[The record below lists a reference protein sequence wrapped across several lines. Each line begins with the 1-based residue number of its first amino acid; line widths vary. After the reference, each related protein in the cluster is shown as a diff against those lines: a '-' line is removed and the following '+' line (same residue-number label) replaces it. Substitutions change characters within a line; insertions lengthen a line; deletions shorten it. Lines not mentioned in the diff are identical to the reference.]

1 MFNLKTDPSQLSSA
15 NSGITNLKYDQIVPT
30 RDISGGQFSGA
41 PIVFRFE
48 NSGEKWWLPSK
59 SYIRMRCKLTK
70 ADGTTP
76 LTVSDDIA
84 PNFGL
89 ASNLFQS
96 MDFQIANKVVSR
108 CTDYVAQVDALKK
121 RLHKSKSWMDS
132 IGASTNFW
140 ESDFKTRQQQVCSD
154 GRLVTDVVN
163 PPDMTV
169 KNRMMLGFDEN
180 GATNKNSMTY
190 DTTTGLVTFAKNGGA
205 DLPDVSTIYPA
216 GSYFCVISGQPTE
229 NIGNA
234 IPHKVL
240 SSTATTLTIA
250 PSSLGGDVAGGSNIT
265 PNFGSNI
272 IWGKVEYS
280 YDDSAVQEARRV
292 SEFELV
298 FQPPMGIFDLKEAL
312 PLGQYTLN
320 MNPQVASEVL
330 KRSIESSLGAKT
342 SADFSFEVTSMNFY
356 CATLEGPRV
365 DNLSYLLDLK
375 HTRCQAVDIDNREFG
390 QKNLDVSS
398 STQQVTIAYQD
409 IRAGSDTRIS
419 SSKLRSYNTNVSVP
433 VENTLNRW
441 FFQYAGVSRPSPDYD
456 GELSSGKD
464 FTVQKYVDT
473 QLNSQAYYDVG
484 GTEPIVEFHENGS
497 YYHYQTPKDGSDK
510 STRLTVS
517 QQFSAS
523 TIDIKNTRLLVFD
536 HSSQVARIQIQDS
549 RVVNVEL
556 SEA

>member
-1 MFNLKTDPSQLSSA
+1 MFNLKTDQSQLSSA
-15 NSGITNLKYDQIVPT
+15 NSGVTNLKYDQIVPT
-30 RDISGGQFSGA
+30 RDISGGQFSGG

-96 MDFQIANKVVSR
+96 MDFQVANKVISR
-108 CTDYVAQVDALKK
+108 TTDYVAQVDALKK
-121 RLHKSKSWMDS
+121 RLHKSKGWMDS

-140 ESDFKTRQQQVCSD
+140 ESDFKTRQAQVCSD
-154 GRLVTDVVN
+154 GHHIRHVTEVDSFS
-163 PPDMTV
+163 DSI
-169 KNRMMLGFDEN
+169 KDREELGFDAPAA
-180 GATNKNSMTY
+180 ATSNQVSYNPV
-190 DTTTGLVTFAKNGGA
+190 TGQVFFLKNGGA
-205 DLPDVSTIYPA
+205 DLPDIEAIYPA
-216 GSYFCVISGQPTE
+216 GSYFICFSGSNMLKGVPVQ
-229 NIGNA
+229 
-234 IPHKVL
+234 VL
-240 SSTATTLTIA
+240 KSSNTTPQLTVT
-250 PSSLGGDVAGGSNIT
+250 PFSLGSAPDEGTSDCVWGRTNPSLGS
-265 PNFGSNI
+265 
-272 IWGKVEYS
+272 
-280 YDDSAVQEARRV
+280 DQARQV
-292 SEFELV
+292 SEFEIV
-298 FQPPMGIFDLKEAL
+298 FQPPMGVFDLKEAL
-312 PLGQYTLN
+312 PCGQYQMTL
-320 MNPQVASEVL
+320 NPQVASEVL
-330 KRSIESSLGAKT
+330 KRSIESSLTTKT
-342 SADFSFEVTSMNFY
+342 AADFSFEVTSMNFY
-356 CATLEGPRV
+356 CATLEGPRIQ
-365 DNLSYLLDLK
+365 NLSYLLDMK
-375 HTRCQAVDIDNREFG
+375 HCRAQAVDIDNSAFG
-390 QKNLDVSS
+390 QKNLDVSP
-398 STQQVTIAYQD
+398 STQQVSIAYQD
-409 IRAGSDTRIS
+409 LRAGSDTRIS
-419 SSKLRSYNTNVSVP
+419 SSKLRSYNANVSAP
-433 VENTLNRW
+433 VENSLNRW

-484 GTEPIVEFHENGS
+484 GTETIDEFHENGS

-523 TIDIKNTRLLVFD
+523 TNDIKNTRLLVFD

-556 SEA
+556 TEA

>member
-15 NSGITNLKYDQIVPT
+15 NSGVTNLKYDQIVPT

-70 ADGTTP
+70 DGSTP
-76 LTVSDDIA
+76 LTISDDIA

-96 MDFQIANKVVSR
+96 MDFQVANKVISR
-108 CTDYVAQVDALKK
+108 TTDYVAQVDALKK

-140 ESDFKTRQQQVCSD
+140 ESDFKTRQQEVCSD

-163 PPDMTV
+163 PPDITV
-169 KNRMMLGFDEN
+169 KTRTMLGFDIPA
-180 GATNKNSMTY
+180 ATNRNSMSF
-190 DTTTGLVTFAKNGGA
+190 DKGTGEVLFAKNNGA
-205 DLPDVSTIYPA
+205 DLPDVSVIYPA
-216 GSYFCVISGQPTE
+216 GSYFCVLAGQPSE

-240 SSTATTLTIA
+240 SSTVNSLTIA
-250 PSSLGGDVAGGSNIT
+250 PESLGRDD
-265 PNFGSNI
+265 I
-272 IWGKVEYS
+272 IAQSDINWGKVEYS
-280 YDDSAVQEARRV
+280 YADSAVEEARRV
-292 SEFELV
+292 SEFEIV
-298 FQPPMGIFDLKEAL
+298 FKPPMGVFDLKEAL
-312 PLGQYTLN
+312 PCGQYQMTL
-320 MNPQVASEVL
+320 NPQVASEVQ
-330 KRSIESSLGAKT
+330 KRSIESSLGPKT
-342 SADFSFEVTSMNFY
+342 LDDFKFQVTGMNFY

-365 DNLSYLLDLK
+365 SNLSYLLDLK
-375 HTRCQAVDIDNREFG
+375 HTRCQAVDIDNAAFG
-390 QKNLDVSS
+390 QKNLDVSP
-398 STQQVTIAYQD
+398 STQQVTIGYQD
-409 IRAGSDTRIS
+409 LRAGSDTRIS
-419 SSKLRSYNTNVSVP
+419 SSKLRSYDAAVSRP

-456 GELSSGKD
+456 GVLEEGKD
-464 FTVQKYVDT
+464 FTVQKYVDS

-484 GTEPIVEFHENGS
+484 GTEDIVEFHENGS

-523 TIDIKNTRLLVFD
+523 NPDIANTRLLVFD

-556 SEA
+556 TEA